1 MTSGEEN
8 VVKSLENEILE
19 WITPYITESNLVSAK
34 NLNTWGFR
42 LNKKLF
48 VTIVEKE
55 HKHFGRY
62 LQIMPYKYNKN
73 TIPTRENICT
83 IYRSTGEFYKYFQT
97 FKDNY
102 NSVRNRVEDLETIRT
117 KQKYLRD
124 VLIELKGE
132 LI

>member
-19 WITPYITESNLVSAK
+19 WITPYITESNLVSVKYLSDWDFRVKK
-34 NLNTWGFR
+34 NL
-42 LNKKLF
+42 F
-48 VTIVEKE
+48 VSVVEKE
-55 HKHFGRY
+55 HNHFGKY

-73 TIPTRENICT
+73 TIPTRVTICT

-117 KQKYLRD
+117 KQKYLKE